1 MVSAVAE
8 CRPKSGTQIML
19 FRQRADYDEFPR
31 FIMQDRYAFWDS
43 MHKYLKMNTSVRE
56 GDTVSTIRPL
66 KINKLQSS
74 SFALCYRD
82 VSQSELN
89 CARRSRMDFIV
100 NLAPRNFRDLFHS
113 ELAWLAKAIRE
124 EPQGEKRKCRNFNAP
139 AMPASL

>member
-31 FIMQDRYAFWDS
+31 FIMQNRYAFWDS

-56 GDTVSTIRPL
+56 GDTVSRSRPL

-82 VSQSELN
+82 VSQSQRD
-89 CARRSRMDFIV
+89 CAGRSRMNFIA
-100 NLAPRNFRDLFHS
+100 NLAPKTSVMFSIRN
-113 ELAWLAKAIRE
+113 
-124 EPQGEKRKCRNFNAP
+124 
-139 AMPASL
+139 

>member
-56 GDTVSTIRPL
+56 GNTVSTDRPL

-124 EPQGEKRKCRNFNAP
+124 EPKARSGNVGILTPP
-139 AMPASL
+139 AMPASS

>member
-66 KINKLQSS
+66 KINKLQSA

-82 VSQSELN
+82 VSQLN
-89 CARRSRMDFIV
+89 RRLDDKSRKSGDPIK
-100 NLAPRNFRDLFHS
+100 LKPWGSGGHS
-113 ELAWLAKAIRE
+113 VL
-124 EPQGEKRKCRNFNAP
+124 
-139 AMPASL
+139 

>member
-1 MVSAVAE
+1 MNDGTNPKQQKRSAVQSDHRTE
-8 CRPKSGTQIML
+8 
-19 FRQRADYDEFPR
+19 
-31 FIMQDRYAFWDS
+31 
-43 MHKYLKMNTSVRE
+43 SVRE

-113 ELAWLAKAIRE
+113 ELAWLAKAIR
-124 EPQGEKRKCRNFNAP
+124 
-139 AMPASL
+139 